1 MVHSNIRQYFLET
14 KPLLRQ
20 TPPKCGFAHGEN
32 ITRLGR
38 RPGTG
43 GIVSQH
49 VTQLIGDTRRA
60 GTGKLP
66 TTIGQCDQNPDQ
78 TMLAA
83 CSQMAAKLA
92 QCWDVKAKVFMALEC
107 WFYI

>member
-66 TTIGQCDQNPDQ
+66 TTIGQRDQNSDQ
-78 TMLAA
+78 TMLAFPVA
-83 CSQMAAKLA
+83 E
-92 QCWDVKAKVFMALEC
+92 VRGREPP
-107 WFYI
+107 